1 MLRADVIVFEKP
13 CFFLSKDQNTSTSIC
28 ETFEHNAKRST
39 DLCISL
45 TCNPGRTRT
54 DSERSARSM
63 TTRPDGSGAVDSPSG
78 KGGCLTALPER
89 IVAADWVSAAPAARS
104 QFVSSGPEN
113 ASLEVGERSGDRGLE
128 PRTVAAGGSGK

>member
-39 DLCISL
+39 DLCISP

-89 IVAADWVSAAPAARS
+89 VVAADWVTATRPDSSACPDHHSDR
-104 QFVSSGPEN
+104 QH
-113 ASLEVGERSGDRGLE
+113 LGEA
-128 PRTVAAGGSGK
+128 VAGIQQWE